1 MTDLHHDL
9 NIPIAESRNIKE
21 AKSAFFAN
29 LPAPVSVRGCHG
41 TEDLL
46 SAGPSDLDRQRD
58 SCRTRFSPSR
68 PSLSPS
74 VPAGVSVS
82 ADSMI
87 TKRMLSSQGSAITAK
102 GSLK

>member
-74 VPAGVSVS
+74 VPVLCCSRRSVGQRGLH
-82 ADSMI
+82 DHEEDVVE
-87 TKRMLSSQGSAITAK
+87 RGFRNHR
-102 GSLK
+102 